1 MENIALIS
9 VIFMWFILI
18 IGFGLMAWRT
28 HKTSKIKEQ
37 D

>member
-1 MENIALIS
+1 METLIL
-9 VIFMWFILI
+9 VLTWMLGFILI